1 MIFSYLNSVHPT
13 MKFDEY
19 QHNKENNSCNF
30 LDLNITIEN
39 GRINTDLYR
48 KETDKPPALLPSSS
62 HPGHITAN
70 IVYSM
75 GFRLMRICSSEE
87 VFNKRM
93 EELKYDFL
101 IPRQYKPAL
110 INRELKRVKNLP
122 GDNFIMKRKEALRKV
137 EKIPEDRNRVVP
149 P

>member
-1 MIFSYLNSVHPT
+1 
-13 MKFDEY
+13 
-19 QHNKENNSCNF
+19 
-30 LDLNITIEN
+30 
-39 GRINTDLYR
+39 
-48 KETDKPPALLPSSS
+48 
-62 HPGHITAN
+62 
-70 IVYSM
+70 
-75 GFRLMRICSSEE
+75 MRICSSEE

-110 INRELKRVKNLP
+110 IDRELKRVKNLP